1 MPLPSTP
8 SSRASWATIT
18 PCRSWSSKR
27 LLAEKAKSPVLVG
40 RGFFVSV
47 LELLAQL
54 EDEHAVQGGECGRRA
69 RAGVGEG
76 RVGVGDVVDGDA
88 GPGVA
93 GPGAPAVQVVADI
106 LVRHHEVADMGLG
119 AQARGGIAGAVLD
132 GEAPR

>member
-1 MPLPSTP
+1 MPLPTTP

-18 PCRSWSSKR
+18 PSRSWSSKR
-27 LLAEKAKSPVLVG
+27 LPAEKAKSPVLVG

-54 EDEHAVQGGECGRRA
+54 EDEHAAQGGERGRRA

-88 GPGVA
+88 RPGGA
-93 GPGAPAVQVVADI
+93 GPGELAVLVVADI
-106 LVRHHEVADMGLG
+106 LVRHHYVAYRGLG
-119 AQARGGIAGAVLD
+119 ALARGGIAGAVLD